1 MEKPRTIRDYAALGI
16 CIAFA
21 LGGIWLFFR
30 YLLGIVLPFFFG
42 WLLALSVRPLAKK
55 VGEGTRIPCRF
66 LRLAFVMVSFTL
78 LGVGVYFLGTRL
90 TRELR
95 QLVEDISAP
104 NAVRWPPFVSHILE
118 VVSKGGEGEVGS
130 YLTQALSG
138 MVESLTRFLPTLLG
152 RLVSAVPKVVISLL
166 MVLISAVYF
175 CLDLETVH
183 TTCIK
188 MLPEKMREWALRAKH
203 GILHVG
209 GTYLKSYLILMGITL
224 VILLVGFLFIG
235 VEYALLLAFIISLV
249 DLFHV
254 LGVGTVLAP
263 WALWC
268 FLTGDVGRGVAL
280 LILWGVA
287 FLVRQFAEPRL
298 VGDSLGV
305 HPLLTLFAM
314 YAGLSLGSV
323 LGMLLLPALC
333 VPLVS
338 FLKRK
343 EKSP

>member
-30 YLLGIVLPFFFG
+30 YLLGILLPFFFG

-55 VGEGTRIPCRF
+55 VGEGTRIPKRF
-66 LRLAFVMVSFTL
+66 LRLAFVLVAFTL

-90 TRELR
+90 TGELR
-95 QLVEDISAP
+95 HLVEDLSTPDAID
-104 NAVRWPPFVSHILE
+104 WPPAIARVLE
-118 VVSKGGEGEVGS
+118 VISKGGEGEVGS
-130 YLTQALSG
+130 YLSQAVTG

-152 RLVSAVPKVVISLL
+152 RLVAAVPKVVISLL

-183 TTCIK
+183 TACMKI
-188 MLPEKMREWALRAKH
+188 LPEKMGIWALRVKN
-203 GILHVG
+203 GILRVG
-209 GTYLKSYLILMGITL
+209 GTYLKSYLILMGITG
-224 VILLVGFLFIG
+224 VILLVGFLMMG
-235 VEYALLLAFIISLV
+235 VEYALLLAFVISLV
-249 DLFHV
+249 DLFPV
-254 LGVGTVLAP
+254 LGVGTVLCP

-268 FLTGDVGRGVAL
+268 LLSDNVGRGVAL
-280 LILWGVA
+280 LVLWAVA
-287 FLVRQFAEPRL
+287 FLIRQFAEPRL

-314 YAGLSLGSV
+314 YAGLSLGGV
-323 LGMLLLPALC
+323 MGMLLLPALC